1 MCINIIKL
9 PINDVDKFV
18 ECVGNAIADNTRLAV
33 FDSIT
38 SPTGAVLPIQK
49 LIDVCHSKGVP
60 VLIDGAHAP
69 GQVSQKLLY
78 IYIYIIYTL

>member
-1 MCINIIKL
+1 M
-9 PINDVDKFV
+9 

-38 SPTGAVLPIQK
+38 SPTGVVLPIQK
-49 LIDVCHSKGVP
+49 LINVCHSKGVP

-69 GQVSQKLLY
+69 GQVFVHDILINIAKL
-78 IYIYIIYTL
+78 